1 MTSAVLTPGRPFL
14 PLCFSQ
20 LLRSS
25 LRCHL
30 SYDSAAACGPSAML
44 AKTQSSRITDME
56 AEVTPETTAMHNIFI
71 VWSACSSLKRT
82 ELKEQHR
89 HD

>member
-1 MTSAVLTPGRPFL
+1 
-14 PLCFSQ
+14 
-20 LLRSS
+20 
-25 LRCHL
+25 
-30 SYDSAAACGPSAML
+30 ML